1 MQQKQ
6 NKSNQRD
13 ETAKAIGLDQDEQMM
28 NGDYGHPET
37 EFENNTHKQNKT
49 QL

>member
-13 ETAKAIGLDQDEQMM
+13 ETAEAIGLDEDEQVM

-37 EFENNTHKQNKT
+37 EFENNARKQNKT